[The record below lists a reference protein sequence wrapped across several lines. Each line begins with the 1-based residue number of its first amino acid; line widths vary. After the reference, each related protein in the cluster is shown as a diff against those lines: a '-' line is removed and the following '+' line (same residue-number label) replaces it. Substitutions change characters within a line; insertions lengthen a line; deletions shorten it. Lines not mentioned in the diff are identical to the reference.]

1 MRFSRPVYRI
11 HPFAGHSQ
19 MIHRPLRILHLT
31 AASDAGGLSRYL
43 LDLCGGLVERGHDVI
58 LAGERGAWHDRFEK
72 AGWPWIEIPLK
83 GGPLAFWKSVRTLRT
98 YLKQHPV
105 DVIHA
110 HTRRATLLGRR
121 LQVNRKP
128 PLLYT
133 LHLSHMPLNHG
144 RRWLSDFGDHTHAAS
159 VDGRQW
165 LLDEHLVPGQRITVI
180 PHGISTERF
189 PVATEADRLAA
200 RASLDLSPQDLV
212 AAYVGRLDYPKNV
225 EWLIDLAST
234 SRVTLPHLKI
244 LLTGDGP
251 DESALRQAIAAQ
263 AVGDRVRMLGARDP
277 LPIYQAAD
285 ALLLPSQREGF
296 SLVTAEAMSVGV
308 PVLRTHTSG
317 TAETIVENVTGQ
329 STSID
334 HDAFIVAAI
343 AFLSDPQR
351 LRSMGHAAA
360 SHVRE
365 HLTSQNQIDR
375 TVTLYRQLISYTSSC

>member
-1 MRFSRPVYRI
+1 
-11 HPFAGHSQ
+11 

-263 AVGDRVRMLGARDP
+263 AVGDRVRMLGTRDP